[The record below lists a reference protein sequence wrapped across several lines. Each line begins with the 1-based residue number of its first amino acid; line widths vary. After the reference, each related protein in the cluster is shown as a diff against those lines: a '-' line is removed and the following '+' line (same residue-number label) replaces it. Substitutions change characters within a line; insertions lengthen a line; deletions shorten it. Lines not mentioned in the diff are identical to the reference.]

1 MVRVGKDRFVRDRFN
16 KDVDLDDDFD
26 MDDINKEDE
35 EEKIPKWKKIQ
46 IFYN

>member
-1 MVRVGKDRFVRDRFN
+1 MVWVGKDRFVIDRFN
-16 KDVDLDDDFD
+16 KDVDLNDDFD